1 MKERAEANY
10 LKAVELT
17 SAHPIFYEK
26 LVKYYLNI
34 SNVDQA
40 KVLFEKELLNFNF
53 SSLNP
58 YQNKF
63 NLNKNS
69 IRSSIEKR

>member
-1 MKERAEANY
+1 MNSNFADVHFNKAGIYLLLGMKDRAEASY

-17 SAHPIFYEK
+17 PDHPIFYEK

-40 KVLFEKELLNFNF
+40 KILFKKGL
-53 SSLNP
+53 
-58 YQNKF
+58 
-63 NLNKNS
+63 
-69 IRSSIEKR
+69 

>member
-40 KVLFEKELLNFNF
+40 KILFKKGL
-53 SSLNP
+53 
-58 YQNKF
+58 
-63 NLNKNS
+63 
-69 IRSSIEKR
+69 